1 MNYYLYPES
10 NLALRDITAPAFNL
24 EELNWT
30 IPLSFNFTFPNIES
44 TPRISN
50 TSVNEYNSTIME
62 DKSVFPVMQ
71 CYTPYQYP
79 LIVDNS
85 EAMTLKL
92 QPNSHEAPLSVKP
105 DKQLSNAD
113 HSDLCIVAQS
123 LRDRKKW
130 GELKDYISETCYPS
144 KDHSILQT
152 FFYES
157 VYETYKIERS
167 LKRLTPPQRYRLRKT
182 NPLPSTICST
192 KFRSNNHLDDNAR
205 ALLEAVFKRN
215 RFPSPEVVEN
225 LVANTGLSAKQVKNY
240 FKNNRSRK

>member
-1 MNYYLYPES
+1 MTYYLYPES
-10 NLALRDITAPAFNL
+10 NLAMQDIIAPAFDL

-30 IPLSFNFTFPNIES
+30 IPLSFNFTFPDKES
-44 TPRISN
+44 TPHIST
-50 TSVNEYNSTIME
+50 TSANEAYTPKEANSKIME
-62 DKSVFPVMQ
+62 DSSDLSVMQ
-71 CYTPYQYP
+71 CYTPYKYP
-79 LIVDNS
+79 LLCDTS
-85 EAMTLKL
+85 EAMTL
-92 QPNSHEAPLSVKP
+92 QPNAPHSPKAPLSVTSYIDP
-105 DKQLSNAD
+105 SNTD
-113 HSDLCIVAQS
+113 HSDLCLVAQS

-130 GELKDYISETCYPS
+130 GELKEYISETCFPS
-144 KDHSILQT
+144 IDHSVLQT

-157 VYETYKIERS
+157 V
-167 LKRLTPPQRYRLRKT
+167 QRYRLRKT
-182 NPLPSTICST
+182 NPLPSKICST